1 MLYEELL
8 VIHLGYS
15 SIILSIKGDRSDSLI
30 KGDWSASRGLS
41 RGCYMIELKKGS
53 ISTSKGYQTSTPF
66 IP

>member
-1 MLYEELL
+1 MSYEELL

-15 SIILSIKGDRSDSLI
+15 SIILSIKGDRSNSLI

-41 RGCYMIELKKGS
+41 RGCYTIELNKGF
-53 ISTSKGYQTSTPF
+53 ISTSKGYQIFTPF